1 MNVNKELLIKKARE
15 AKSAQEL
22 AELAKQNGVELSEES
37 AQAYFALLNQKHES
51 GAVSDEELENV
62 SGGGCRKGG
71 KLVVSALHV
80 CDDWR
85 CETCGGNAKHVNVPD
100 EDVLFGAKHRCI
112 DGVAVTRICGKCK
125 YCSYEGG
132 LWLCSHK

>member
-1 MNVNKELLIKKARE
+1 MESKKELLIKQARE

-22 AELAKQNGVELSEES
+22 AELAKQNGIEMSEES
-37 AQAYFALLNQKHES
+37 AQSYFALLNREHKS
-51 GAVSDEELENV
+51 GELADEELENV

-71 KLVVSALHV
+71 RLVVSALHV
-80 CDDWR
+80 CDDWK
-85 CETCGGNAKHVNVPD
+85 CAVCGGNAQHHNVPD

-112 DGVAVTRICGKCK
+112 EGAAVTRICGKCT
-125 YCSYEGG
+125 YCSYEKG